1 MKLTLFGDREKAGVV
16 IAALLLLFI
25 GTPGEVWAAEK
36 GEWQKV
42 PLLSGEGGSGR
53 EAGGEGCQWP
63 QALAV
68 GEADANL
75 MFYEPIPGDCIVPST
90 EAKAGSCQ

>member
-36 GEWQKV
+36 GEWQK
-42 PLLSGEGGSGR
+42 GSSKIIFR
-53 EAGGEGCQWP
+53 
-63 QALAV
+63 
-68 GEADANL
+68 
-75 MFYEPIPGDCIVPST
+75 
-90 EAKAGSCQ
+90 